1 MLISLDKNKWLYNW
15 LQEKYQDELYNIITN
30 EGIEVPRPNE
40 LRARLVQLLNSKGHK
55 AKLTRKFDIIISM
68 KDEDYTFLKLKY
80 Y

>member
-1 MLISLDKNKWLYNW
+1 MLISLDKNKWLYDW
-15 LQEKYQDELYNIITN
+15 LQENYQDELYNIITA
-30 EGIEVPRPNE
+30 EEKSVPRPNE
-40 LRARLVQLLNSKGHK
+40 LRARLVQLLNSKGYK

>member
-40 LRARLVQLLNSKGHK
+40 LRARLVQLLNSKGYK

>member
-1 MLISLDKNKWLYNW
+1 MLISLDKNKWLYDW
-15 LQEKYQDELYNIITN
+15 LQEHYQDELYNIITA
-30 EGIEVPRPNE
+30 EEKSVPRPNE
-40 LRARLVQLLNSKGHK
+40 LRARLVQLLNSKGYK

>member
-1 MLISLDKNKWLYNW
+1 MLISLDKNKWLYDW
-15 LQEKYQDELYNIITN
+15 LQEHYQDELYNIITA
-30 EGIEVPRPNE
+30 EEKSVPRPNE
-40 LRARLVQLLNSKGHK
+40 LRAKLVQLLNSKGYK